1 MAYNEALRQ
10 WFELTQHHDMTRSP
24 TRPDLYVEKATQ
36 DAWYLLYKAFE
47 ASLHGLTPAEVA
59 SCSRNPFAITQ
70 IINYHHEKDAEAS
83 SFLEPG
89 EEYTYHSERIAHWK
103 SVGKS
108 IVEDDPGIWT
118 KEICDEFGVPW
129 PYEQV
134 TLTREECFKHFAQ
147 VLPFVGVDAEPDIKA
162 VRRAFM
168 ELPMPR
174 DNDDVAVPAGL
185 FKLVINLLR
194 RDEAERGLKA
204 RGEVADLLEGK
215 RNGNDQAAT

>member
-10 WFELTQHHDMTRSP
+10 WFESTQRHDMTRSP
-24 TRPDLYVEKATQ
+24 TRPDLYVEKETQ
-36 DAWYLLYKAFE
+36 DAWYSLYRAFE
-47 ASLHGLTPAEVA
+47 ASLHGLTPCEVEK
-59 SCSRNPFAITQ
+59 CSRNPFAITQ
-70 IINYHHEKDAEAS
+70 VINYHHEKDAEAS

-103 SVGKS
+103 RVGKA
-108 IVEDDPGIWT
+108 IVEDDPGIW
-118 KEICDEFGVPW
+118 EEEVCREFGVPW

-134 TLTREECFKHFAQ
+134 TLTREECFNHFAQ
-147 VLPFVGVDAEPDIKA
+147 VLPLVGVCDAVDVRE

-174 DNDDVAVPAGL
+174 DGGDVSVPAGL

-194 RDEAERGLKA
+194 RDEAERGLKS

-215 RNGNDQAAT
+215 RDGNNQEAT